1 MASSSSASRFASAM
15 SGFFDAPIA
24 AMPTW
29 NRVSKCPGRA
39 AASGRSMAS
48 ASSNR
53 PALNKACAF
62 AVSAAA
68 DRLATGGDGGS
79 LPALQAVA
87 GRSRNAEA
95 ASTRRSG
102 SSAIV
107 CYFLNVPKSKE
118 KEA

>member
-24 AMPTW
+24 AMPAW
-29 NRVSKCPGRA
+29 NRMSKCPGPA

-53 PALNKACAF
+53 PALNNACAF
-62 AVSAAA
+62 AISAAA
-68 DRLATGGDGGS
+68 DRLAAGGDGGS
-79 LPALQAVA
+79 SPALHAVA

-95 ASTRRSG
+95 ASTRKRG
-102 SSAIV
+102 SIAIV
-107 CYFLNVPKSKE
+107 CYFS
-118 KEA
+118 

>member
-1 MASSSSASRFASAM
+1 M
-15 SGFFDAPIA
+15 SGLFDAPIA
-24 AMPTW
+24 ARPMESHVQMP
-29 NRVSKCPGRA
+29 RAA

-48 ASSNR
+48 ASSVCR
-53 PALNKACAF
+53 PALSKACAF
-62 AVSAAA
+62 AVAAA
-68 DRLATGGDGGS
+68 DRLAAGGDGGS
-79 LPALQAVA
+79 SPALHAVA